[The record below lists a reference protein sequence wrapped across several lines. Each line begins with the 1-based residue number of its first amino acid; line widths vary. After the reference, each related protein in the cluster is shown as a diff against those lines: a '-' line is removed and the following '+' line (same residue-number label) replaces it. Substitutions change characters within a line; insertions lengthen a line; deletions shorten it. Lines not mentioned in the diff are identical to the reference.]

1 MLPDPALMTWE
12 SLVTLTPIADAV
24 LADATLAEA
33 MGDARAG
40 LVRTLD
46 LTGPEAL
53 RPFVVAGLVEA
64 GRTVLAVTP
73 TSREAE
79 DLVAQLGDLVDPER
93 SATTRAGRRCR
104 TSG

>member
-1 MLPDPALMTWE
+1 M
-12 SLVTLTPIADAV
+12 SLTPLLRSV
-24 LADATLAEA
+24 LADATLHEA
-33 MGDARAG
+33 MGDAKAG
-40 LVRTLD
+40 LVRALD

-79 DLVAQLGDLVDPER
+79 DLVAQLADLVDPAR
-93 SATTRAGRRCR
+93 VATTRAGRRCP
-104 TSG
+104 TSV

>member
-1 MLPDPALMTWE
+1 M
-12 SLVTLTPIADAV
+12 TLTPIADAV

-33 MGDARAG
+33 MVDARAG
-40 LVRTLD
+40 LVLALD

-93 SATTRAGRRCR
+93 IGYYPKNWRRCR